1 MTTSAG
7 LRSSSITVGNTP
19 LLKIEGLS
27 RALDRVAV
35 YAKAEW
41 HNPGGSVKDRGALRI
56 IQDAER
62 DGRFGPGKTLLDAT
76 SGNTGIAYAWICA
89 RLGRPAVLA
98 VPNSINAERLRILQ
112 AYGARLIMTDP
123 LEGSDGA
130 IREARRLA
138 AENPEFYFYADQ
150 YSNESNWR
158 AHHDGTAPEIHAQT
172 GGAVTHFVAGLG
184 TSGTFM
190 GTGRRLK
197 ELSPGV
203 QLISVE
209 PDEPLH
215 GLEGLKHM
223 ETSLVPPIY
232 DPALAHRRLTIST
245 EAAWSLARR
254 LAREH
259 GLLVG
264 PSGAANLAAA
274 LRVAEELASEGKAGT
289 VVTVFPD
296 SGERYASERFWREA
310 A

>member
-1 MTTSAG
+1 MRGRALLHRLMTTSAG

-172 GGAVTHFVAGLG
+172 GAPSP
-184 TSGTFM
+184 TS
-190 GTGRRLK
+190 
-197 ELSPGV
+197 SPVWG
-203 QLISVE
+203 
-209 PDEPLH
+209 
-215 GLEGLKHM
+215 
-223 ETSLVPPIY
+223 
-232 DPALAHRRLTIST
+232 PAAPS
-245 EAAWSLARR
+245 W
-254 LAREH
+254 
-259 GLLVG
+259 G
-264 PSGAANLAAA
+264 PGAASRNFPP
-274 LRVAEELASEGKAGT
+274 ASN
-289 VVTVFPD
+289 
-296 SGERYASERFWREA
+296 
-310 A
+310 

>member
-1 MTTSAG
+1 
-7 LRSSSITVGNTP
+7 
-19 LLKIEGLS
+19 
-27 RALDRVAV
+27 
-35 YAKAEW
+35 
-41 HNPGGSVKDRGALRI
+41 
-56 IQDAER
+56 
-62 DGRFGPGKTLLDAT
+62 
-76 SGNTGIAYAWICA
+76 
-89 RLGRPAVLA
+89 
-98 VPNSINAERLRILQ
+98 
-112 AYGARLIMTDP
+112 
-123 LEGSDGA
+123 
-130 IREARRLA
+130 
-138 AENPEFYFYADQ
+138 
-150 YSNESNWR
+150 
-158 AHHDGTAPEIHAQT
+158 
-172 GGAVTHFVAGLG
+172 
-184 TSGTFM
+184 M